1 MMKKKIFTMVAALVL
16 SQCLMACGGSS
27 ESYSDVASSVSEAA
41 VEEYYPTD
49 NMIMQTEDGA
59 DSSIAAEETQR
70 KLIRTV
76 YLNVETKE
84 YDSLL
89 VNLDAQIKEFGGYV
103 EDMTAYNGNLEYDFK
118 NSRNASFK
126 IRIPASSLDVFL
138 KQVGEQVNIVE
149 RSESVEDVTLQYV
162 DMDSHVRMLQ
172 EEQDRLLEF
181 LSQATSIEEIISIEA
196 RLSEV
201 KYQIESMNSQLR
213 TMDNQVDY
221 ATVNIDIYEVVE
233 LTPVKELTVGERI
246 ADGFTDS
253 VENVKEGIVEF
264 FIWFVSSTPYLVVWA
279 IIAVIAY
286 VIIRIAMK
294 ISKKNSEKYEAKRR
308 ERMMN
313 SPAGQKAM
321 EVQMKKDG
329 VFFERPNNQ
338 TDRNDT
344 ELK

>member
-118 NSRNASFK
+118 L
-126 IRIPASSLDVFL
+126 I
-138 KQVGEQVNIVE
+138 
-149 RSESVEDVTLQYV
+149 VTLLHLYY
-162 DMDSHVRMLQ
+162 
-172 EEQDRLLEF
+172 
-181 LSQATSIEEIISIEA
+181 I
-196 RLSEV
+196 
-201 KYQIESMNSQLR
+201 
-213 TMDNQVDY
+213 
-221 ATVNIDIYEVVE
+221 
-233 LTPVKELTVGERI
+233 
-246 ADGFTDS
+246 
-253 VENVKEGIVEF
+253 
-264 FIWFVSSTPYLVVWA
+264 
-279 IIAVIAY
+279 
-286 VIIRIAMK
+286 
-294 ISKKNSEKYEAKRR
+294 
-308 ERMMN
+308 
-313 SPAGQKAM
+313 
-321 EVQMKKDG
+321 
-329 VFFERPNNQ
+329 
-338 TDRNDT
+338 
-344 ELK
+344 